1 MFAFS
6 LEIWYNK
13 CTKRGEIMYRMV
25 DLIIKKRDGHCLS
38 DEEIKFII
46 DGYVAGDI
54 PEYQVSAL
62 LMAIFYNPLNEKE
75 ISALTKAMLK
85 SGEEIDLTTIQGIKV
100 DKHSTGGV
108 GDKTSLVVGPIV
120 ASLGVKI
127 AKMSGR
133 GLGHTGGTLDKLE
146 SIPGFKIEIAS
157 QDFFNQVNEIG
168 LSIIGQSK
176 NITPADKK
184 LYALRDVTGTV
195 ESIGLIASSIMSKK
209 LASGADH
216 IVLDVKVGSGAFMK
230 NLERATALAEEM
242 VKIGKNFGR
251 NTVATITDMEQPLG
265 QAVGNALE
273 VVEAIET
280 LKGNGPKDFDT
291 LCRALSVEILMVA
304 GLSNSE
310 EEAYQKVDEVINN
323 GKALEKLA
331 EMIKY
336 QHGDPNVINDYSI
349 MGYASNEIELV
360 YLEEEEC
367 YVDHIDALMIGEAA
381 MNLGAGRATM
391 KDQIDHTVG
400 IVLNKKVGDKVKHGE
415 VIARI
420 YANNKGIEVASQMI
434 LDAYTMSKE
443 PTLVRDVILKVV
455 R

>member
-1 MFAFS
+1 MF
-6 LEIWYNK
+6 
-13 CTKRGEIMYRMV
+13 RMV
-25 DLIIKKRDGHCLS
+25 DLIIKKRDGLS
-38 DEEIKFII
+38 LTEEEINFII
-46 DGYVAGDI
+46 NGYVAGDI

-62 LMAIFYNPLNEKE
+62 LMAIYYNPLTEEE
-75 ISALTKAMLK
+75 IAHLTKAMLK
-85 SGEEIDLTTIQGIKV
+85 SGEEIDLSMIEGIKV

-120 ASLGVKI
+120 ASLGIKI

-146 SIPGFKIEIAS
+146 SIPGFKIEIDS
-157 QDFFNQVNEIG
+157 NDFIEQVKKIG
-168 LSIIGQSK
+168 LAIIGQSK

-195 ESIGLIASSIMSKK
+195 ESIGLISSSIMSKK
-209 LASGADH
+209 LASGADN

-230 NLERATALAEEM
+230 NVERATELASEM

-251 NTVATITDMEQPLG
+251 NTVATLTDMEQPLG
-265 QAVGNALE
+265 CAVGNALE

-291 LCRALSVEILMVA
+291 LCRALSVEILLVSNTAPNEEVA
-304 GLSNSE
+304 FE
-310 EEAYQKVDEVINN
+310 MVDEVIKN
-323 GKALEKLA
+323 GKALEKLT
-331 EMIKY
+331 EMIVQ
-336 QHGDPNVINDYSI
+336 QHGDPKVIEDYSL
-349 MGYASNEIELV
+349 MGVAENQIELV
-360 YLEEEEC
+360 YLEDETC

-381 MNLGAGRATM
+381 MNLGAGRAKITD
-391 KDQIDHTVG
+391 KIDHAVG
-400 IVLNKKVGDKVKHGE
+400 IVLNKKVGDLVSKGD
-415 VIARI
+415 VIATI
-420 YANNKGIEVASQMI
+420 YANKVGVEVASSMI

-443 PTLVRDVILKVV
+443 KTENRDVIIKVV

>member
-1 MFAFS
+1 MF
-6 LEIWYNK
+6 
-13 CTKRGEIMYRMV
+13 RMV
-25 DLIIKKRDGHCLS
+25 DLIIKKRDGLS
-38 DEEIKFII
+38 LTEEEINFII
-46 DGYVAGDI
+46 NGYVAGDI

-62 LMAIFYNPLNEKE
+62 LMAIYYNPLTEEE
-75 ISALTKAMLK
+75 IAHLTKAMLK
-85 SGEEIDLTTIQGIKV
+85 SGEEIDLSMIEGIKV

-120 ASLGVKI
+120 ASLGIKI

-146 SIPGFKIEIAS
+146 SIPGFKIEIDS
-157 QDFFNQVNEIG
+157 NDFIEQVKKIG
-168 LSIIGQSK
+168 LAIIGQSK

-209 LASGADH
+209 LASGADN

-230 NLERATALAEEM
+230 NVERATELASEM

-251 NTVATITDMEQPLG
+251 NTVATLTDMEQPLG
-265 QAVGNALE
+265 CAVGNALE

-291 LCRALSVEILMVA
+291 LCRALSVEILLVSNTAPNEEVA
-304 GLSNSE
+304 FE
-310 EEAYQKVDEVINN
+310 MVDEVIKN
-323 GKALEKLA
+323 GKALEKLT
-331 EMIKY
+331 EMIVQ
-336 QHGDPNVINDYSI
+336 QHGDPKVIEDYSL
-349 MGYASNEIELV
+349 MGVAENQIELV
-360 YLEEEEC
+360 YLEDETC

-381 MNLGAGRATM
+381 MNLGAGRAKITD
-391 KDQIDHTVG
+391 KIDHAVG
-400 IVLNKKVGDKVKHGE
+400 IVLNKKVGDLVSKGD
-415 VIARI
+415 VIATI
-420 YANNKGIEVASQMI
+420 YANKVGIEVASSMI

-443 PTLVRDVILKVV
+443 KTENRDVIIKVV

>member
-1 MFAFS
+1 MF
-6 LEIWYNK
+6 
-13 CTKRGEIMYRMV
+13 RMV
-25 DLIIKKRDGHCLS
+25 DLIIKKRDGYSLTE
-38 DEEIKFII
+38 EEINFII
-46 DGYVAGDI
+46 EGYVAGDI

-62 LMAIFYNPLNEKE
+62 LMAIYYNPLNEKE
-75 ISALTKAMLK
+75 IAHLTKAMLK
-85 SGEEIDLTTIQGIKV
+85 SGEEIDLSMINGIKV

-146 SIPGFKIEIAS
+146 SIPGFKIEIDSNA
-157 QDFFNQVNEIG
+157 FINQVKMIG
-168 LSIIGQSK
+168 LAIIGQSK

-209 LASGADH
+209 LASGADN

-230 NLERATALAEEM
+230 NVERATALAEEM

-251 NTVATITDMEQPLG
+251 NTVATLTDMEQPLG

-291 LCRALSVEILMVA
+291 LCRALSVEILLVS
-304 GLSNSE
+304 GLAESE
-310 EEAYQKVDEVINN
+310 DKAYEMVDEVIKN
-323 GKALEKLA
+323 GKALEKLG
-331 EMIKY
+331 EMITY
-336 QHGDPNVINDYSI
+336 QHGDSEVINNYSL
-349 MGYASNEIELV
+349 MGHANNEIELL
-360 YLEEEEC
+360 YLEEDDC

-381 MNLGAGRATM
+381 MNLGAGRAKLTD
-391 KDQIDHTVG
+391 KIDHAVG
-400 IVLNKKVGDKVKHGE
+400 IILNKKVGDKVSKGDA
-415 VIARI
+415 IATI
-420 YANNKGIEVASQMI
+420 YANEKGVEVATKMI
-434 LDAYTMSKE
+434 LEAYTMSKE
-443 PTLVRDVILKVV
+443 KTYSRDVIIKVV

>member
-1 MFAFS
+1 MF
-6 LEIWYNK
+6 
-13 CTKRGEIMYRMV
+13 RMV
-25 DLIIKKRDGHCLS
+25 DLIIKKRDGLS
-38 DEEIKFII
+38 LTEEEINFII
-46 DGYVAGDI
+46 NGYVAGDI

-62 LMAIFYNPLNEKE
+62 LMAIYYNPLTEEE
-75 ISALTKAMLK
+75 IAHLTKAMLK
-85 SGEEIDLTTIQGIKV
+85 SGEEIDLSMIEGIKV

-120 ASLGVKI
+120 ASLGIKI

-146 SIPGFKIEIAS
+146 SIPGFKIEIDS
-157 QDFFNQVNEIG
+157 NDFIGQVKKIG
-168 LSIIGQSK
+168 LAIIGQSK

-209 LASGADH
+209 LARGADN

-230 NLERATALAEEM
+230 NVERATELASEM

-251 NTVATITDMEQPLG
+251 NTVATLTDMEQPLG
-265 QAVGNALE
+265 CAVGNALE

-291 LCRALSVEILMVA
+291 LCRALSVEILLVSNTAPNEEVA
-304 GLSNSE
+304 FE
-310 EEAYQKVDEVINN
+310 MVDEVIKN
-323 GKALEKLA
+323 GKALEKLT
-331 EMIKY
+331 EMIVQ
-336 QHGDPNVINDYSI
+336 QHGDPKVIEDYSL
-349 MGYASNEIELV
+349 MGVAEKQIELV
-360 YLEEEEC
+360 YLEDETC

-381 MNLGAGRATM
+381 MNLGAGRAKITD
-391 KDQIDHTVG
+391 KIDHAVG
-400 IVLNKKVGDKVKHGE
+400 IVLNKKVGDLVSKGD
-415 VIARI
+415 VIATI
-420 YANNKGIEVASQMI
+420 YANKVGIEVASSMI

-443 PTLVRDVILKVV
+443 KTENRDVIIKVV